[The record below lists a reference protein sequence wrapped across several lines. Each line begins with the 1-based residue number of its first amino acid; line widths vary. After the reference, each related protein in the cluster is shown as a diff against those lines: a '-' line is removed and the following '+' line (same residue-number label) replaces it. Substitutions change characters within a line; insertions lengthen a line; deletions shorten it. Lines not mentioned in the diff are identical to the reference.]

1 MSRSDSVEVTKEEVK
16 KDNRSSTS
24 AISLVK
30 SFIQIINQQS
40 GENGKQGS
48 NFKYLSQ
55 IWALALRSLRIVHVH
70 ELAQAKIFD

>member
-1 MSRSDSVEVTKEEVK
+1 MNRSDSVEVTKEVTKEETK
-16 KDNRSSTS
+16 KDTKSSTS

-48 NFKYLSQ
+48 NFKYLS
-55 IWALALRSLRIVHVH
+55 
-70 ELAQAKIFD
+70 